1 MKAKLVLFSLIQIL
15 SVFPCLTPTFAQGSK
30 GGGGGDMSEIR
41 IDQIRDNLLQWILT
55 GPRNLQFQS
64 DMNWNIYA
72 ERMTGI
78 LQRKKVVFTFTNDP
92 AEVKVIGKDKTCR
105 SGYAPDP
112 AAPTDSSKDIP
123 FITCLLSRFAN
134 PVLIPED
141 KNSRDNAYYRMTH
154 HEYAALVLV
163 EKNEGAASD
172 YYLSNQISA
181 QGRYE
186 KVFRLPI
193 LSGDVGLEC
202 LVYLNKTGLTRDDS
216 RIISQVLARK
226 GYTIGDSTEASFQLQ
241 VQTTSDTGRAWE
253 GWALLFY
260 KGTNVG
266 QFHSTDAIRS
276 VPLDMFGV
284 NKKFSNYLALK
295 KVMKAIPECTQILPE
310 AQWRESQKSEVPL
323 KLDHVSIYQ
332 DPKLVR

>member
-1 MKAKLVLFSLIQIL
+1 MKAKLFLFSLIQIL
-15 SVFPCLTPTFAQGSK
+15 NVSQLTPAFAQGSK

-41 IDQIRDNLLQWILT
+41 IDQIRDNLLQWIIT
-55 GPRNLQFQS
+55 GPRNLQFES
-64 DMNWNIYA
+64 GMNWNIYA
-72 ERMTGI
+72 ERMTQI
-78 LQRKKVVFTFTNDP
+78 LQRKKVVFTFTDDP

-105 SGYAPDP
+105 SGFAPDP
-112 AAPTDSSKDIP
+112 GNPADSSKDIP
-123 FITCLLSRFAN
+123 FITCLLSRFSN
-134 PVLIPED
+134 PALIPED

-193 LSGDVGLEC
+193 LSGNVGLEC
-202 LVYLNKTGLTRDDS
+202 PVYLNKTGLTLDDS
-216 RIISQVLARK
+216 RIISQYLTRK
-226 GYTIGDSTEASFQLQ
+226 GYILSDSVETSFQLQ

-253 GWALLFY
+253 GWAVLFY
-260 KGTNVG
+260 KDINVG
-266 QFHSTDAIRS
+266 NFHSTDAIRA

-284 NKKFSNYLALK
+284 NKKFSNSVALK
-295 KVMKAIPECTQILPE
+295 KVMKALPECANVISK
-310 AQWRESQKSEVPL
+310 AQWRDSQKSEAPL
-323 KLDHVSIYQ
+323 KLNHVSIYE
-332 DPKLVR
+332 DPKSLR